1 MRIFY
6 RQVGVIMYVQRQ
18 YDSYNTYM
26 EMNRKTEALN
36 ALIKGMERYDTYID
50 EAKFLGVG
58 DDVEAIKKQIVTA
71 LQKSFSIS
79 ESEAETLVDLSKK
92 DFTQYYLKIEAYG
105 EA

>member
-1 MRIFY
+1 M
-6 RQVGVIMYVQRQ
+6 
-18 YDSYNTYM
+18 
-26 EMNRKTEALN
+26 
-36 ALIKGMERYDTYID
+36 
-50 EAKFLGVG
+50 G